1 MIGNVNLNGFN
12 FVKERTN
19 KQTKVNNNKILD
31 NNLMPLT
38 QIPSASIKA
47 KFLSFGVNNQLEN
60 NLKLA
65 QESYDYVKS
74 LNLFSTT
81 KDIDEDSFNK
91 SRFADDYS
99 LSDFKHKLM
108 GDRIFLDRQRKGTS
122 IEDFVT
128 ITSKYA
134 PSMHMGNCTE
144 NAVLAAKYLAENKKN
159 TNFALIGAFSE
170 IEDKDEFY
178 SNPLDYYK
186 NKVRT
191 NTDHVFV
198 IVGLDKNADLS
209 NPSTWGKEA
218 VIVDPWGDIVK
229 PVSNGDN
236 INQEWVKEMKKLLET
251 QNDLT
256 FINYAPFIDNTHDEN
271 SVYNWN
277 NHRGKTKEL
286 Y

>member
-99 LSDFKHKLM
+99 LSDFKGKLM
-108 GDRIFLDRQRKGTS
+108 GDRIFLDKKRKGKS
-122 IEDFVT
+122 IDDFVE
-128 ITSKYA
+128 ITGKLA
-134 PSMHMGNCTE
+134 PCMHMGNCAE
-144 NAVLAAKYLAENKKN
+144 NAVLAAKYLAENKKI
-159 TNFALIGAFSE
+159 TNFALIAGFSE

-178 SNPLDYYK
+178 SNPLRYQ
-186 NKVRT
+186 NAT
-191 NTDHVFV
+191 ATDHVFV
-198 IVGLDKNADLS
+198 VVGLDKNADLK

-218 VIVDPWGDIVK
+218 VIIDPWGEIVK
-229 PVSNGDN
+229 PVSNGDK
-236 INQEWVKEMKKLLET
+236 INQEWVTEMKKLLKT

-256 FINYAPFIDNTHDEN
+256 FISYASFIDNTHDKN
-271 SVYNWN
+271 SVYNWY
-277 NHRGKTKEL
+277 NHRGVAE
-286 Y
+286 